1 MPDTPQLQAQ
11 LAALEARF
19 RQRLDDELDTLDDL
33 SAQLQTD
40 PSALQSLRDRLHKL
54 AGSAGTFGYGELGS
68 MARQLEQQAQA
79 RLGRRYP

>member
-40 PSALQSLRDRLHKL
+40 PSALQSLRDRLHKRR
-54 AGSAGTFGYGELGS
+54 AGQHGPATGAASPGA
-68 MARQLEQQAQA
+68 A
-79 RLGRRYP
+79 GRRYP